1 MGFSTLDDLIR
12 EIIDIHNEIASI
24 WEKSEDYRK
33 INLAKKCVVD
43 VMDLRRHPE
52 YLEYIFKYKSFLSDK
67 VVEYSLKLGADGFES
82 RVKTQNSIENKL
94 STYMKKTQND
104 CSDFLEGRIPIKKC
118 LNDLFGIRYIIKEEI
133 SLELIKNHIKIQFPK
148 LKTIVALRDGYRA
161 IHVYFQRD
169 NYIFPWELQIWR
181 IEDSNLNKI
190 SHRKY
195 KQAYTKWEK
204 EFRKGG

>member
-1 MGFSTLDDLIR
+1 
-12 EIIDIHNEIASI
+12 
-24 WEKSEDYRK
+24 
-33 INLAKKCVVD
+33 
-43 VMDLRRHPE
+43 
-52 YLEYIFKYKSFLSDK
+52 
-67 VVEYSLKLGADGFES
+67 
-82 RVKTQNSIENKL
+82 
-94 STYMKKTQND
+94 MKKTQND
-104 CSDFLEGRIPIKKC
+104 CSDFFEGRIPIKKC

-148 LKTIVALRDGYRA
+148 LKTIVALRDSYRA